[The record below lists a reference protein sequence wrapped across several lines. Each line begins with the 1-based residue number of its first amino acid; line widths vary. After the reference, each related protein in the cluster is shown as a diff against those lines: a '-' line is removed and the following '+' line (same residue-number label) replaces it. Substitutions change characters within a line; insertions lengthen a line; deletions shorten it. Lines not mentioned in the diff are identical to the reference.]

1 MFYAVFST
9 VGFDCLLVLPTLIV
23 STNSKQRTAT
33 APPPTTA
40 LVLASAVATA
50 AAAAV
55 EQQPLVIPYVTT
67 PLFFSNLV
75 ARGNTRDS
83 SLDGKTF
90 YGKTSVPR
98 DW

>member
-40 LVLASAVATA
+40 SVLASAVAT
-50 AAAAV
+50 AAAV